1 MMNSQWIE
9 IMPPIQDHPLRYG
22 LANELHARPFPSL
35 KAPCRAV
42 FLAIKKSHEAASRDK
57 ALDLQHLTR
66 LLDRYG
72 TAHPQPGATHFSDRI
87 GQHVLKW
94 EQHTE
99 FVTYTVFINGLS
111 PRVFDPADFE
121 VFPAEWLETAPG
133 VRITSIL
140 IRVCERGDD
149 EEVSQRVDD
158 WFVPESLAV
167 SSVIDDEAIMAGD
180 FRIDPAG
187 HQRFA
192 VFPRPHVG
200 ERRVGRIVQRLCEIE
215 TYKTMSMLGFSRVR
229 ELAPRMSE
237 IDGELSKLMVAMT
250 EGTGPAEDTLKSL
263 LSVSA
268 ELEAL
273 SAQAAFRLGATG
285 AYEAIVGQ
293 RIKVLRESRWHGRQT
308 FAEFMM
314 RRYDPA
320 MRTVKSSERRLE
332 SMASR
337 AMRAGD
343 LLRTRVEV
351 ERSAQNQ
358 QLLEGMNERAEMQ
371 LRLQRT
377 VEGLSVVAISYYAV
391 SLVGYLLY
399 PLAEAFDLSQGMLK
413 AIVSLP
419 VVGLVWW
426 MIRRIHHRIA
436 SQPAKP

>member
-1 MMNSQWIE
+1 
-9 IMPPIQDHPLRYG
+9 MPPIQDHPLRYR

-35 KAPCRAV
+35 TAPCRAV
-42 FLAIKKSHEAASRDK
+42 YLAVKKPHHAASRDK
-57 ALDLQHLTR
+57 SLDLKHLTD

-72 TAHPQPGATHFSDRI
+72 TAHPQPGATHFSGQI
-87 GQHVLKW
+87 GQHTLKW

-111 PRVFDPADFE
+111 ERPYDPADFE
-121 VFPAEWLETAPG
+121 VFPREWLNEAPG
-133 VRITSIL
+133 VRITSAL
-140 IRVCERGDD
+140 IRVCVRPENDDISGDI
-149 EEVSQRVDD
+149 ED
-158 WFVPESLAV
+158 WFVPESVAV
-167 SSVIDDEAIMAGD
+167 SAVIDDDAIIAAD

-192 VFPRPHVG
+192 VFAKKHVG
-200 ERRVGRIVQRLCEIE
+200 ERRIGRIVQRLCEIE

-229 ELAPRMSE
+229 ELSPRMAE
-237 IDGELSKLMVAMT
+237 IDDELSKLMVAMT
-250 EGTGPAEDTLKSL
+250 QGTAPAEETLKSL

-273 SAQAAFRLGATG
+273 SAQTSFRLGATG

-293 RIKVLRESRWHGRQT
+293 RISVLREMRWQGRQT

-320 MRTVKSSERRLE
+320 MRTVKSSESRLGN
-332 SMASR
+332 MANR

-358 QLLEGMNERAEMQ
+358 QLLESMNQRADMQ
-371 LRLQRT
+371 LRLQKT

-391 SLVGYLLY
+391 SLAGYMLY
-399 PLAEAFDLSQGMLK
+399 PVAEALGASKGLLT
-413 AIVSLP
+413 AVVTLP
-419 VVGLVWW
+419 VVALVWIA
-426 MIRRIHHRIA
+426 IRRIRHEMEK
-436 SQPAKP
+436 QGPDLG

>member
-1 MMNSQWIE
+1 
-9 IMPPIQDHPLRYG
+9 MPPIHDHPLRYR

-42 FLAIKKSHEAASRDK
+42 YLAIKKPHQAASRDK
-57 ALDLQHLTR
+57 ALDLKHLTD

-72 TAHPQPGATHFSDRI
+72 AAHPQPGATHFSGQI
-87 GQHVLKW
+87 GQHTLKW

-99 FVTYTVFINGLS
+99 FVTYTVFLNGLGD
-111 PRVFDPADFE
+111 RVYDPADFG
-121 VFPAEWLETAPG
+121 VFPTEWLDEAPG
-133 VRITSIL
+133 VRITSAL
-140 IRVCERGDD
+140 IRICVRPEDD
-149 EEVSQRVDD
+149 DIEDQLED
-158 WFVPESLAV
+158 WFVPESVAV

-192 VFPRPHVG
+192 VFAKKHVG
-200 ERRVGRIVQRLCEIE
+200 ERRIGRIVQRLCEIE
-215 TYKTMSMLGFSRVR
+215 TYKTMSMLGFSRVK
-229 ELAPRMSE
+229 EIGPRMSE
-237 IDGELSKLMVAMT
+237 IDSELSKLMEAMT
-250 EGTGPAEDTLKSL
+250 HGTAPAEETLKSL

-273 SAQAAFRLGATG
+273 SAQASFRLGATG
-285 AYEAIVGQ
+285 AYEAIVAQ
-293 RIKVLRESRWHGRQT
+293 RIKVLREERWQGRQT

-332 SMASR
+332 TMANR

-358 QLLEGMNERAEMQ
+358 QLLESMNQRADMQ
-371 LRLQRT
+371 LRLQKT

-399 PLAEAFDLSQGMLK
+399 PLAEALG
-413 AIVSLP
+413 VSKGLLTAMVTLP
-419 VVGLVWW
+419 VVAFVWGA
-426 MIRRIHHRIA
+426 IRRIRHA
-436 SQPAKP
+436 MEKQGPDLG